1 MALGKTNSPMKLNI
15 ANLHF
20 NFQHYNKSIHVFSY
34 LMLSCLKLLA
44 FKFLLNAGSTTLQHT
59 YNFKTCIFFQ
69 RLSVQS
75 VDARKGGAQVLDFSL
90 AFSSYAVISHLHAIP
105 AWTFIL

>member
-34 LMLSCLKLLA
+34 LILSCLKLLA
-44 FKFLLNAGSTTLQHT
+44 FKFLLNAGSTMLQHT
-59 YNFKTCIFFQ
+59 YTLKHAYFSRDFQ
-69 RLSVQS
+69 CRMWMQGRVGH
-75 VDARKGGAQVLDFSL
+75 KF
-90 AFSSYAVISHLHAIP
+90 
-105 AWTFIL
+105 